1 MANLGQVQRV
11 LEVIPVSN
19 TAAEAAALDDLRNE
33 VEAKGKE
40 SLETVEA

>member
-19 TAAEAAALDDLRNE
+19 TAAEAAALEDLRKE
-33 VEAKGKE
+33 VVAKGTE
-40 SLETVEA
+40 SLEAVDA